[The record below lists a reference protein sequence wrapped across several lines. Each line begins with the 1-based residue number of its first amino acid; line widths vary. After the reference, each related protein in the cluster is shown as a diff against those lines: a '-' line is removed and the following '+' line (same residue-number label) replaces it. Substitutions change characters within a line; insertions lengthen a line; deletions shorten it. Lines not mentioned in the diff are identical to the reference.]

1 MTDKTRKE
9 RERPVRQN
17 ERFGSGLIKRLL
29 PRTLFGRSLL
39 ILITPVL
46 LIQVIATYVFFDR
59 HWGKMTTRL
68 AYAVAGEIGMI
79 ADLVEKQDLPR
90 NLALVDIQTESARH
104 LGLEVRFR
112 PDEAFLSG
120 EQQKESLYGWEFMV
134 AKRLSLELQA
144 QLRRPFSMDIDF
156 PQKQI
161 KISVLLE
168 RGILDITFPQRR
180 LFSSSGYIFLLW
192 VMCSSVVLLVIAIVF
207 MRNQIRPIRKLAAA
221 AERFGKGRDA
231 PFFKPEGASEVR
243 QAAHAFLDMRRRIQR
258 QVSQRTEMLAGVSH
272 DLRTPLTR
280 LKLQLAMF
288 EQTPDTEAMKADI
301 QDMEKMIQGYL
312 DFVRGQGDEVAIP
325 VGMDLFF
332 KRLVERTNHSGT
344 EITGQIEQG
353 LEAVIRPVAFERALT
368 NLLSNAAKYASHI
381 WLSMH
386 KDGKVIE
393 IRVEDNGP
401 GIAQDQYEDVFKP
414 FYRVDSSRNA
424 ETGGIGLGLPI
435 AMDIIHSHGG
445 KIWLEE
451 SQYGGLMVIVRIPL

>member
-1 MTDKTRKE
+1 MRQDE
-9 RERPVRQN
+9 RS
-17 ERFGSGLIKRLL
+17 GKGLIKRLL

-79 ADLVEKQDLPR
+79 VDLVESESLSDDL
-90 NLALVDIQTESARH
+90 AFSGIQTESVRH
-104 LGLEVRFR
+104 LDLDILFR
-112 PDEAFLSG
+112 PDESFLSG
-120 EQQKESLYGWEFMV
+120 KKLEAGLYGWEFMV

-144 QLRRPFSMDIDF
+144 QLEHPFSMDIDF

-161 KISVLLE
+161 KVSVLLDG
-168 RGILDITFPQRR
+168 GILDISFPQRR

-231 PFFKPEGASEVR
+231 PFFKAEGASEVR

-280 LKLQLAMF
+280 LKLQLAML

-312 DFVRGQGDEVAIP
+312 DFVRGQGDEVAVP
-325 VGMDLFF
+325 VDMDSFF
-332 KRLVERTNHSGT
+332 KRLLGRTSHSGV
-344 EITGQIEQG
+344 EITEQIEAG

-401 GIAQDQYEDVFKP
+401 GIAQEQYEEVFKP

-424 ETGGIGLGLPI
+424 ETGGTGLGLPI
-435 AMDIIHSHGG
+435 AMDIVHSHGG

-451 SQYGGLMVIVRIPL
+451 SEHGGLKVIVRIPL